1 MPTTNPFRSNTPAKS
16 ADPWPSISP
25 AIKLFEVTVALESGH
40 SLNVLMAE
48 STPEGAIRAVRHTL
62 KANGV
67 KGRGEALG
75 HFAYDPE
82 GMKAAEVELKVV

>member
-1 MPTTNPFRSNTPAKS
+1 MPTTNPFRSTTPAKS
-16 ADPWPSISP
+16 ADPWP